1 MAKSPKKQSVG
12 EYFNKMYT
20 LYFDELANLLIL
32 VASCSIYSSLDLVKQ
47 IGVFIVQPMCS

>member
-1 MAKSPKKQSVG
+1 
-12 EYFNKMYT
+12 MYT
-20 LYFDELANLLIL
+20 LYFDELALLIL